1 MRVWLITIGEP
12 LPTDGSNVRLLRT
25 GILANMLESSGH
37 HVVWWSSTMNH
48 TAREQ
53 RASEDTTITSTP
65 RLEIRLLHAVGYRR
79 NLSLR
84 RFLNHRGVARKFAVY
99 ARREEEPDVILCS
112 FPTIELSKAVV
123 RYGNEREIPVVL
135 DVRDLWPD
143 IFLDVV
149 PRTLRLAVRILLHGM
164 FRDTRVVFDRC
175 QAIVAVSRRY
185 LEWGLQYANR
195 AMSQDD
201 RVFPL
206 GYERPSVTDDQLQR
220 AERRMTTCGVDPSK
234 VICWF
239 VGVFGWTYDLE
250 TVIDAARR
258 LPSPERDRVQFVFSG
273 DGDYRRA
280 WTARSSGL
288 DSVVFTGWVD
298 TAELAYLAGVSSI
311 GLAAYTAAAPQ
322 GLPNKIFEYMSAGL
336 PILSSLRGETESLL
350 EEHFC
355 GLSYDAGDW
364 QGFLQALLRL
374 ARNTNLRKR
383 MGRNGKEL
391 FEERFSTERVYSDMM
406 DYLVEFPM
414 GRAPCP
420 REASRGR

>member
-1 MRVWLITIGEP
+1 MRIWLITVGEP
-12 LPTDGSNVRLLRT
+12 LPTDGAKVRLLRT

-48 TAREQ
+48 TAKKQ
-53 RASEDTTITSTP
+53 RASEDTILTPTP
-65 RLEIRLLHAVGYRR
+65 RLQIRLLHAVGYRR
-79 NLSLR
+79 NISLR
-84 RFLNHRGVARKFAVY
+84 RLLNHRGVARKFTMY

-112 FPTIELSKAVV
+112 FPTLELSKAAI
-123 RYGNEREIPVVL
+123 RYGNERGIPVIL

-143 IFLDVV
+143 VFLELF
-149 PRTLRLAVRILLHGM
+149 PIKLRTLARTVLYGM
-164 FRDTRVVFDRC
+164 FKDTRTVFDRS
-175 QAIVAVSRRY
+175 QSVVAVSQKY
-185 LEWGLQYANR
+185 LEWGLRYANR
-195 AMSQDD
+195 ARSSYD

-206 GYERPSVTDDQLQR
+206 GYERPSVTDVERQR
-220 AERRMTTCGVDPSK
+220 AQSRVTACGVDPSK

-280 WTARSSGL
+280 WMACSSGL

-298 TAELAYLAGVSSI
+298 AAELAYLAEVSSI

-322 GLPNKIFEYMSAGL
+322 GLPNKIFEYMAAGL

-350 EEHFC
+350 EKHFC
-355 GLSYDAGDW
+355 GLSYEAGDCHS
-364 QGFLQALLRL
+364 FLQALLRL
-374 ARNTNLRKR
+374 ARDTDLRKR

-391 FEERFSTERVYSDMM
+391 FEEQFSTERVYADMM
-406 DYLVEFPM
+406 DYLVEFPR
-414 GRAPCP
+414 GKSAL
-420 REASRGR
+420 ASAL